1 MSYGKWK
8 KASNTFVNKAY
19 PKRSKIR
26 GGRGFSLSGVIHP
39 RRAGSGRKSTKRL
52 YKNWKLGIAGL
63 ASSYAVGQILGVRK
77 GFSLANYSSTER
89 GDLRR
94 IRKNQLQIK
103 KQIAVGR
110 MRESNNYAQEF

>member
-1 MSYGKWK
+1 MAWKKATNKFIRKSYGK
-8 KASNTFVNKAY
+8 N
-19 PKRSKIR
+19 KIR
-26 GGRGFSLSGVIHP
+26 RGRGFSFTGTVHP
-39 RRAGSGRKSTKRL
+39 KRAGSGRSSTKRL
-52 YKNWKLGIAGL
+52 YKNWKLGVAGL
-63 ASSYAVGQILGVRK
+63 AASYGFGQILGVRK

-110 MRESNNYAQEF
+110 MRASNNYEQEF